1 MIDVDL
7 TSLGILVVD
16 DQDFMRDLIKT
27 MLKQL
32 GVRRI
37 VDVENGAK
45 GLAVLAN
52 EDHELDLIICDL
64 DMPVMNGFD
73 FVKRLRQDFA
83 PPTSNL
89 PVLILTG
96 NRDVETVKEMAD
108 LGIEGYV
115 LKPVAKDRLKSH
127 IIAAFQPRD
136 ASRER

>member
-32 GVRRI
+32 GVHRI
-37 VDVENGAK
+37 VDVEDGAK

-52 EDHELDLIICDL
+52 EDLELDLIICDL

-73 FVKRLRQDFA
+73 FVKRLRHDIA

-96 NRDVETVKEMAD
+96 SGDAQTVKKMVD
-108 LGIEGYV
+108 LFCTTMKLILRV
-115 LKPVAKDRLKSH
+115 TA
-127 IIAAFQPRD
+127 
-136 ASRER
+136 